1 VSVEFDPVPLGRPR
15 RRLDPIVIL
24 VVLVVAGLGLAVIKP
39 WERRDE
45 PSNGIAAA
53 SPSASASADADP
65 SEPPGGPRIDIVT
78 VDRSTPAR
86 PLDHPGFA
94 AEYITPSADG
104 PTVLDTGSRS
114 IVALGVA
121 PHADGVL
128 SDVRISQIRADGS
141 LDPLEAAPMGGVAAG
156 GAVVLAPEGQTAA
169 FPAGRYRIEAVVDG
183 TDRRLDV
190 VIPDAMML
198 APPVTTALTWT
209 HVARAHLPVR
219 SFSVDVVSVDWS
231 ASTGSVGYPVYAEG
245 RHAPS
250 PEGPTVLDTGGRSIV
265 ALGVDPADG
274 SVVRDVRI
282 YRVRADG
289 GLDWV
294 EANPVDGGEA
304 GGPLALAIPDAA
316 IAFPAGRYRVDA
328 LVDGAIRRVEVAIPR
343 LDGTVPPPFAAG
355 PPGLTGL
362 VPLRSTDPSEVRSG
376 PFVTTGG
383 RAIPLDVAPVD
394 PLDETGAWLDALAT
408 PDSADR
414 PTVARVYQPQATGLG
429 VMLTSHARIVRAG
442 IVRLAPDVPLD
453 PIATIGGVSYNRGGT
468 PWIGF
473 AGPDLGAWPPG
484 DYAINVVWSDAD
496 GRHDRTWHVE
506 LRPGPSTPSA
516 PAPG

>member
-1 VSVEFDPVPLGRPR
+1 
-15 RRLDPIVIL
+15 
-24 VVLVVAGLGLAVIKP
+24 
-39 WERRDE
+39 
-45 PSNGIAAA
+45 
-53 SPSASASADADP
+53 
-65 SEPPGGPRIDIVT
+65 
-78 VDRSTPAR
+78 
-86 PLDHPGFA
+86 
-94 AEYITPSADG
+94 
-104 PTVLDTGSRS
+104 
-114 IVALGVA
+114 
-121 PHADGVL
+121 
-128 SDVRISQIRADGS
+128 
-141 LDPLEAAPMGGVAAG
+141 MGGVAAG
-156 GAVVLAPEGQTAA
+156 GAVVLAPAGQTAA

-183 TDRRLDV
+183 KDRRLDV

-198 APPVTTALTWT
+198 VPPVTTALTWT
-209 HVARAHLPVR
+209 DVARAHLPVR
-219 SFSVDVVSVDWS
+219 SFSIDVVSVDWS

-328 LVDGAIRRVEVAIPR
+328 LVDGAIRRVDVAILG
-343 LDGTVPPPFAAG
+343 LDGTVPAPRVEAQDS
-355 PPGLTGL
+355 TGL
-362 VPLRSTDPSEVRSG
+362 VPLISSDPSEILSG
-376 PFVTTGG
+376 PFVTVDG
-383 RAIPLDVAPVD
+383 RGVPLDVAPVD
-394 PLDETGAWLDALAT
+394 PLDETGAWIDGLTT

-414 PTVARVYQPQATGLG
+414 PTVARVYQPRATGIG
-429 VMLTSHARIVRAG
+429 VMLTSHARIERAR
-442 IVRLAPDVPLD
+442 IVRLAPDVPLG
-453 PIATIGGVSYNRGGT
+453 PIATIGGVSYNHGGT

-473 AGPDLGAWPPG
+473 AAPGPGAWPAG
-484 DYAINVVWSDAD
+484 DYAMTVSWVD
-496 GRHDRTWHVE
+496 GTEHRTDTWHVE

>member
-1 VSVEFDPVPLGRPR
+1 MSVEFDPVPLGRPR
-15 RRLDPIVIL
+15 RRLDPLVIV
-24 VVLVVAGLGLAVIKP
+24 VVLVVAGLGLAVLKP
-39 WERRDE
+39 WERRDDT
-45 PSNGIAAA
+45 PNGIAAA
-53 SPSASASADADP
+53 SPSAVASADAAGSDA
-65 SEPPGGPRIDIVT
+65 PGGLRIDIVT

-86 PLDHPGFA
+86 PLDHPVFS
-94 AEYITPSADG
+94 AEYRTPTSGG
-104 PTVLDTGSRS
+104 PTILDTGSRA

-183 TDRRLDV
+183 KDRRLDV

-198 APPVTTALTWT
+198 VPPVTTALTWT
-209 HVARAHLPVR
+209 DVARAHLPVR
-219 SFSVDVVSVDWS
+219 SFSIDVVSVDWS

-328 LVDGAIRRVEVAIPR
+328 LVDGAIRRVDVAILG
-343 LDGTVPPPFAAG
+343 LDGTVPPPSGRSSGRHRPRPADLERPVRDPVRTVRDGRWAGRAAG
-355 PPGLTGL
+355 CRPG
-362 VPLRSTDPSEVRSG
+362 RSARRDRRLDRRPHDAG
-376 PFVTTGG
+376 FGG
-383 RAIPLDVAPVD
+383 
-394 PLDETGAWLDALAT
+394 
-408 PDSADR
+408 SADR
-414 PTVARVYQPQATGLG
+414 GSGLSAAGDRARRDADVPCADRAGRDRAPGAGRAPRPDRDHRGRLVQPRRDALDRLRGARPRRVARRAT
-429 VMLTSHARIVRAG
+429 TR
-442 IVRLAPDVPLD
+442 
-453 PIATIGGVSYNRGGT
+453 
-468 PWIGF
+468 
-473 AGPDLGAWPPG
+473 
-484 DYAINVVWSDAD
+484 
-496 GRHDRTWHVE
+496 
-506 LRPGPSTPSA
+506 
-516 PAPG
+516 